1 MRERF
6 HDILTKADDNYRH
19 AVPQE
24 SYSRELDSRVQASE
38 MPYGYDMGE
47 PSADTGAHNERS
59 YESRKEH
66 KPRK

>member
-1 MRERF
+1 MRELF
-6 HDILTKADDNYRH
+6 HDILTKADDN
-19 AVPQE
+19 
-24 SYSRELDSRVQASE
+24 SRELDSRVQASE